1 MLFII
6 TLFGA
11 GRNCPQIEFDG
22 MQHKPTDDQDDDY
35 NGITFEVVEEESNAD
50 GKKVRNTGI
59 YLLPNLFT
67 TAALFSG
74 FYAIIAAMQGRFEP
88 ACIAIFC
95 AALFDGMDGRV
106 ARMTNTQSA
115 FGEQYDSLSDLVSF
129 GVAPAL
135 LVFSWSLQS
144 LGKIGWICAFIYTVC
159 AAFRLARFNVQI
171 GSVDKRYF
179 IGLASPLAAAI
190 IASMVWAGTDN
201 QVPHTL
207 KEFAI
212 AVSVITVF
220 TGFLMVSNFK
230 FYSFKELDRSRVPF
244 AMMLPVVL
252 VMGIV
257 FYDLPIGLL
266 AVSVVY
272 ALSAPIAT
280 IWHKLRPTKKAMDS

>member
-1 MLFII
+1 
-6 TLFGA
+6 
-11 GRNCPQIEFDG
+11 
-22 MQHKPTDDQDDDY
+22 MQHPNDEQDDDHD
-35 NGITFEVVEEESNAD
+35 GITFEVVEETSEN

-74 FYAIIAAMQGRFEP
+74 FYAIIASMQERFEP
-88 ACIAIFC
+88 AAIAIFF

-129 GVAPAL
+129 GVAPAI
-135 LVFSWSLQS
+135 LVFSWSLQT
-144 LGKIGWICAFIYTVC
+144 LGKFGWICAFIYTVC

-190 IASMVWAGTDN
+190 IASMVWAGFDN
-201 QVPHTL
+201 QMPNHL

-212 AVSVITVF
+212 VASVITVF

-244 AMMLPVVL
+244 AVMLPVVL
-252 VMGIV
+252 VIGIV
-257 FYDLPIGLL
+257 AYDLPIGLL

-272 ALSAPIAT
+272 AMSAPLTA
-280 IWHKLRPTKKAMDS
+280 IWHKMRPAKSS

>member
-1 MLFII
+1 
-6 TLFGA
+6 
-11 GRNCPQIEFDG
+11 
-22 MQHKPTDDQDDDY
+22 MQHKPTDEQDDDY
-35 NGITFEVVEEESNAD
+35 SGITFEVVEEEANAD
-50 GKKVRNTGI
+50 GKKVRNKGI

-74 FYAIIAAMQGRFEP
+74 FYAIIASMQGRFEP
-88 ACIAIFC
+88 AAIAIFC

-129 GVAPAL
+129 GVAPAI
-135 LVFSWSLQS
+135 LVFSWSLQT
-144 LGKIGWICAFIYTVC
+144 LGKFGWICAFIYTVS

-201 QVPHTL
+201 QIPRDMR
-207 KEFAI
+207 EIAI
-212 AVSVITVF
+212 IASIITVF

-257 FYDLPIGLL
+257 TYDLPIGLL

-272 ALSAPIAT
+272 ASSAPLTALVN
-280 IWHKLRPTKKAMDS
+280 KLRPQKTVS

>member
-6 TLFGA
+6 RLFTLLA
-11 GRNCPQIEFDG
+11 KEEFQG
-22 MQHKPTDDQDDDY
+22 MQHKPTDEQDDDY
-35 NGITFEVVEEESNAD
+35 NGITFEVVEEEANSE
-50 GKKVRNTGI
+50 GKRVRNKGI

-88 ACIAIFC
+88 AAIAIFC

-135 LVFSWSLQS
+135 LVFSWSLS
-144 LGKIGWICAFIYTVC
+144 TLGKIGWICAFIYTVS

-201 QVPHTL
+201 QIPRDMR
-207 KEFAI
+207 EIAI
-212 AVSVITVF
+212 AASVITVF

-252 VMGIV
+252 IMGIV
-257 FYDLPIGLL
+257 TYDLPIGLL

-272 ALSAPIAT
+272 ASSAPLTALFN
-280 IWHKLRPTKKAMDS
+280 KLRPQKSTAS

>member
-6 TLFGA
+6 RLFTLLA
-11 GRNCPQIEFDG
+11 KEEFQG
-22 MQHKPTDDQDDDY
+22 MQHKPTDEQDDDY
-35 NGITFEVVEEESNAD
+35 SGITFEVVEEEANSE
-50 GKKVRNTGI
+50 GKKVRNKGI

-88 ACIAIFC
+88 AAIAIFC

-135 LVFSWSLQS
+135 LVFSWSLS
-144 LGKIGWICAFIYTVC
+144 TLGKIGWICAFIYTVS

-190 IASMVWAGTDN
+190 IASMVWAGADN
-201 QVPHTL
+201 QIPRDMR
-207 KEFAI
+207 EIAI
-212 AVSVITVF
+212 AASVITVF

-252 VMGIV
+252 IMGIV
-257 FYDLPIGLL
+257 TYDLPIGLL

-272 ALSAPIAT
+272 ASSAPLTALFN
-280 IWHKLRPTKKAMDS
+280 KLRPQKTTAS

>member
-1 MLFII
+1 M
-6 TLFGA
+6 
-11 GRNCPQIEFDG
+11 
-22 MQHKPTDDQDDDY
+22 HKPNDEQDDDY

-74 FYAIIAAMQGRFEP
+74 FYAVIASMQGRFEP
-88 ACIAIFC
+88 AAIAIFF

-129 GVAPAL
+129 GVAPAIL
-135 LVFSWSLQS
+135 AFSWSLQN

-190 IASMVWAGTDN
+190 IASMVWAGADN
-201 QVPHTL
+201 QVPNTV

-212 AVSVITVF
+212 GVSIITVL

-266 AVSVVY
+266 AMSVVY
-272 ALSAPIAT
+272 ALSAPLTALWQKI
-280 IWHKLRPTKKAMDS
+280 RPST

>member
-1 MLFII
+1 MH
-6 TLFGA
+6 
-11 GRNCPQIEFDG
+11 NS
-22 MQHKPTDDQDDDY
+22 TDEHDDDY
-35 NGITFEVVEEESNAD
+35 DGITFEVVEEEANAE
-50 GKKVRNTGI
+50 GKKVKNTGI

-88 ACIAIFC
+88 ASIAIFC

-135 LVFSWSLQS
+135 LVFSWSLQT
-144 LGKIGWICAFIYTVC
+144 LGKFGWICAFIYTVC

-190 IASMVWAGTDN
+190 IASMVWAGADN
-201 QVPHTL
+201 QVPS
-207 KEFAI
+207 KEFEL
-212 AVSVITVF
+212 AVAAAAITVF
-220 TGFLMVSNFK
+220 TGFLMVSNFR

-244 AMMLPVVL
+244 ALMLPVVL
-252 VMGIV
+252 VLGIV
-257 FYDLPIGLL
+257 AYDLPIGLL

-272 ALSAPIAT
+272 ALSAPSTA
-280 IWHKLRPTKKAMDS
+280 IWNRLRPKKA

>member
-1 MLFII
+1 
-6 TLFGA
+6 
-11 GRNCPQIEFDG
+11 
-22 MQHKPTDDQDDDY
+22 MQNPNDEQDDDHD
-35 NGITFEVVEEESNAD
+35 GITFEVVEETSEN

-74 FYAIIAAMQGRFEP
+74 FYAIIASMQGRFEP
-88 ACIAIFC
+88 ASIAIFF

-129 GVAPAL
+129 GVAPAI
-135 LVFSWSLQS
+135 LVFSWSLQT
-144 LGKIGWICAFIYTVC
+144 LGKFGWICAFIYMVC

-179 IGLASPLAAAI
+179 IGLASPLAAAVV
-190 IASMVWAGTDN
+190 ASMVWAGVDHNMPNT
-201 QVPHTL
+201 V
-207 KEFAI
+207 KEFAVF
-212 AVSVITVF
+212 VSGITVL

-244 AMMLPVVL
+244 AVMLPVVL
-252 VMGIV
+252 VIGIV
-257 FYDLPIGLL
+257 ASDLPMGLL

-272 ALSAPIAT
+272 AMSAPLTA
-280 IWHKLRPTKKAMDS
+280 IWYKMRPAKPA